1 MKISILLPYKENFTS
16 NQAGAVS
23 LFVNDITK
31 ESIFRTTTYIFGS
44 TDSKKRLSKNYIN
57 LNLNKK
63 IFRSTSKIYITTF
76 LEEHKKINSDL
87 IEVHNRPNYIN
98 LIKTQYANKL
108 ILYFHNDPL
117 TMNGSKSV
125 KQRIDLL
132 NNVDKIIFNSEWSKK
147 RFFINLPNE
156 AGLLSQKTHVCYQSA
171 SKIKIDLKK
180 KEKIISFIGKLNRA
194 KGYDIFGEAI
204 IKILNK
210 HPNWKAK
217 VIGDEPREKLIFK
230 HKNLEILGFKNNKF
244 ILDKL
249 KSISISVVCS
259 RWNEPFGRTSL
270 EAASRG
276 AAVIISDRGGLP
288 ETCQDALVLKPLNSN
303 NLYNILDRII
313 KNKNQ
318 LLSLQKKNYSN
329 FKFTHKYITNIID
342 TLRKN
347 FTRQE
352 KINLF
357 NLKKEQVLKVIHITN
372 FNQRFNGRLHY
383 NTGRRLNNGF
393 IRLGHNVLTVS
404 DRDII
409 NKNKSLSDY
418 NGKKA
423 LQDSIIQAQK
433 NFNADCII
441 LGHADAVSSDTLE
454 SLKNSNKDLKI
465 CQWFLDPL
473 GINGPDYIKNLARI
487 KDKEKYLD
495 ASFLTTDPNILNLG
509 LSNSYF
515 IPNPCDESFEVLKN
529 YENDCINDV
538 FFAMSHGVHRGGLKK
553 GKYDDRE
560 IFINSLIKK
569 NKDINFDIYGMNN
582 VQPIWGNNFINKVS
596 SSSMGLNLSRGK
608 PIKYYSSDRLAQLM
622 GNGLLTFVDK
632 KTLFNNFI
640 SSNQI
645 VFYDGIN
652 DLSYKLSKYKR
663 DHKERKRIAKNGK
676 EFYLKKINSTLVA
689 DFILSKTMDYKSKNN
704 FVWSGK

>member
-230 HKNLEILGFKNNKF
+230 HKNLEILGFKTNKF

-259 RWNEPFGRTSL
+259 RWDGPFGRTSL